1 MVRPSRSLLLR
12 ETDGSVIAFGL
23 RRHHRLGP
31 LLEPLESQWL
41 FGCPLLG
48 PDAVELLAAALA
60 EPELRRLAPAIVV
73 SALRPR
79 SAQLRRLVAAFESR
93 YAIHRLAGGVSCCA
107 SLDGGLEGFLAR
119 RSARLRKRLRQAERR
134 ANARGVTYERHAP
147 AGAAEADAVY
157 ARMQA
162 VERTSWKGIER
173 CGMAERWSREFYG
186 RLLRRLSASGG
197 ARVMF
202 ARAEGRDVGFI
213 FGGVAGACYR
223 GQQFSY
229 ADDWSE
235 LSIGNLLQLEQV
247 RWLCEEGVARY
258 DMGPPMEYK
267 RHWTELAI
275 PSATRLLVPSAAA

>member
-93 YAIHRLAGGVSCCA
+93 YAIHR
-107 SLDGGLEGFLAR
+107 LAR